1 MHGIRVLSVVLS
13 VLSSV
18 VSFSCKFPNI
28 LKNIGMPLS
37 CPLRSEWR
45 VGSRLLIF
53 VTLQLLSF
61 RNSGLVWKEDGYAL
75 KQNQMLALYSLFYS
89 FQARNDYFMRNS
101 RLYSIHYTCLGCSES
116 RDEQGLVK
124 YRSDS

>member
-1 MHGIRVLSVVLS
+1 MNAMHGIRVLSVVLS

-61 RNSGLVWKEDGYAL
+61 DFATKELWLGMVGGWICFVAESDAGFIFSFL
-75 KQNQMLALYSLFYS
+75 FFSSEKRLIHEELPVIFYSLYLPWLF
-89 FQARNDYFMRNS
+89 R
-101 RLYSIHYTCLGCSES
+101 I
-116 RDEQGLVK
+116 
-124 YRSDS
+124 